1 MVNILKKILSA
12 FFIIGLTISST
23 GVYASG
29 HGDEGGEEVDEN
41 AQVPADPEIGY
52 FTMEPDFTTNVA
64 TLNPREKLHYVRAKV
79 SLMLDDSNDK
89 ALLTEME
96 PLIKDAI
103 ISILG
108 SKEFAVIAS
117 NEGREKMRAECRD
130 KLTAMFQDK
139 VGRAV
144 IQDVLFVSYMY
155 Q

>member
-23 GVYASG
+23 SVYASG

>member
-1 MVNILKKILSA
+1 MLKKLFVSIFLLSFLFYGTSA
-12 FFIIGLTISST
+12 F
-23 GVYASG
+23 ASG
-29 HGDEGGEEVDEN
+29 HGESEPEIDEN
-41 AQVPADPEIGY
+41 AQLPSDPEIGY

-117 NEGREKMRAECRD
+117 NDGREKMRSECRD
-130 KLTAMFQDK
+130 KLIAMFQDK